1 MRSKTRQRNAR
12 QNYIGLTFHS
22 LQNVLAMMLGGTD
35 NPGHSSSMPLQ
46 ENHAQRLRT
55 FAPALLLIA
64 IAILIN
70 YVDRG
75 NLSVA
80 APLLREELHL
90 SPSRLGLLFSAFFYT
105 YTAFIFLSGWLVDK
119 FNVNHVFA
127 AGFFVWSIAT
137 AATGLARGFALLFA
151 FRLLLGIG
159 ESVAFPASSKILARH
174 VAEVHRGFA
183 NGLVGFGMN
192 CGPALGTLGAGLL
205 MAEYGWRYVFLG
217 IGLLSLL
224 WLPAWLKFMPKES
237 RDSVRVR
244 EDSAGYAEIL
254 THRSFWGASAGHFCT
269 NYLLYFMVTWLPTY
283 LVQVRHL
290 SVPQMAKTASAYYL
304 VVASAFLCTGLLT
317 DAWIRRGATPTLAR
331 KTAMVFGHAVAAV
344 GLVACAI
351 TGPTS
356 YLPSLAILGI
366 GSGVGGSGTFVF
378 PQILAGPRT
387 AGRWVGLQ
395 NGFGNLAGVVG
406 PTLTGFLVEWTGS
419 FTAALLVSALVSVVG
434 AICWTIVIGPLEE
447 VQWPP
452 PKVDMPVVATTV
464 EQI

>member
-1 MRSKTRQRNAR
+1 MP
-12 QNYIGLTFHS
+12 I
-22 LQNVLAMMLGGTD
+22 LQN
-35 NPGHSSSMPLQ
+35 N
-46 ENHAQRLRT
+46 AQRLRT
-55 FAPALLLIA
+55 FAPALVLIA
-64 IAILIN
+64 VAILIN

-80 APLLREELHL
+80 APLLKDEFHL

-105 YTAFIFLSGWLVDK
+105 YTAFIFLSGWLVDR
-119 FNVNHVFA
+119 FNVNYVFA

-174 VAEVHRGFA
+174 VTEVHRGFA
-183 NGLVGFGMN
+183 NGLIGFGMN
-192 CGPALGTLGAGLL
+192 CGPALGTLGAGML
-205 MAEYGWRYVFLG
+205 MAVYGWRYVFLG
-217 IGLLSLL
+217 IGLMSLL
-224 WLPAWLKFMPKES
+224 WLPAWLKVMPKES
-237 RDSVRVR
+237 RVDVSTN
-244 EDSAGYAEIL
+244 ENSAGYAKIL
-254 THRSFWGASAGHFCT
+254 THRSFWGASAGHFCG
-269 NYLLYFMVTWLPTY
+269 NYILYFMVTWLPTY

-290 SVPQMAKTASAYYL
+290 SLPQMAKTASAYYL
-304 VVASAFLCTGLLT
+304 AVASAFLCTGLFT

-331 KTAMVFGHAVAAV
+331 KTAMLLGHAVAAV
-344 GLVACAI
+344 GLVACAYS
-351 TGPTS
+351 GPAT
-356 YLPSLAILGI
+356 YLLSLAILGI

-419 FTAALLVSALVSVVG
+419 FTAALIVTALVSVVG

-447 VQWPP
+447 IRWQPAGSDLLVVSAPP
-452 PKVDMPVVATTV
+452 SKSKL
-464 EQI
+464 ESSLKKSLFSG